1 MGNYTAAEP
10 LYKEALAIYK
20 KTLGENNPRS
30 ARTLNNLALLYQFQS
45 RYAEALPLLTQA
57 IDIKQEQVKQ
67 VFPVVSETQRK
78 QFWDANSRIF
88 NVFPSFMVKSS
99 GLLPQTVGVCY
110 NNLLFSKALLLRTG
124 QRVKQNIMANP
135 DTSLRR
141 QYNEWQNQLRWLS
154 KVYEMPTARRD
165 SLGIDMEAIESH
177 TRDLEAQLSRRS
189 TLFAQVFD
197 TTHYTWQHIQKA
209 LKPNEAAV
217 EVVRFKWYSKKFTD
231 TVYYALLVVTPQTQ
245 GQPQLIVLKN
255 GNDLEGKYFKNYK
268 GAIGPTE
275 ETKKYRTNDFDSYQY
290 FWQPLDSVLK
300 NTHTVYFSPD
310 GVYHKINLQ
319 TLLTPAGKYLFEEKD
334 IRLLGNT
341 KDLLYAQT
349 PQPSAHLTATLVGNP
364 NYSLDTTQNAA
375 LSSQLLATIAE
386 RSSDAQFYGVD
397 SLPQYQVRTLP
408 QTQVEVANIDSL
420 LQSKGYKTT
429 VCTDN
434 AALEEAVKKVH
445 NPTVLHLAT
454 HGFFEPD
461 VPFDKKA
468 AQRQFYGIES
478 NKATQNPLLRSGLLF
493 AGAQNTLNQLR
504 PQNAPYDNGI
514 LTAQE
519 ALQLHLDSTN
529 LVVMSACET
538 ALGAV
543 SNGEGVYGLQRALQ
557 AAGAKTLLMSLW
569 KVDDEATQLLMT
581 TFYTQ
586 WLQTGNKRQAFAAAQ
601 QALRVK
607 FNHPYF
613 WGAFVIIGE

>member
-1 MGNYTAAEP
+1 
-10 LYKEALAIYK
+10 
-20 KTLGENNPRS
+20 
-30 ARTLNNLALLYQFQS
+30 
-45 RYAEALPLLTQA
+45 LPLLTQA
-57 IDIKQEQVKQ
+57 ISIKQEQVKQ
-67 VFPVVSETQRK
+67 VFPVLSEAQRK
-78 QFWDANSRIF
+78 QFWDANSAVFDI
-88 NVFPSFMVKSS
+88 FPSFMVKSS
-99 GLLPQTVGVCY
+99 GVLPQTVGVCY

-141 QYNEWQNQLRWLS
+141 QYNEWQSQLVLLS

-177 TRDLEAQLSRRS
+177 TRELEAQLSRRS
-189 TLFAQVFD
+189 ALFAQVFD

-217 EVVRFKWYSKKFTD
+217 EVVRFKWYSKEWTD

-268 GAIGPTE
+268 GAIDRKE
-275 ETKKYRTNDFDSYQY
+275 NDFDTYQY

-300 NTHTVYFSPD
+300 NTRTVYFSPD

-375 LSSQLLATIAE
+375 LSSQLATIAE

-397 SLPQYQVRTLP
+397 SLPQYQVRALP
-408 QTQVEVANIDSL
+408 QTQVEVANIAQL
-420 LQSKGYKTT
+420 LQPKGYKTT

-454 HGFFEPD
+454 HGFFQPD
-461 VPFDKKA
+461 VPFDKNA
-468 AQRQFYGIES
+468 AQRQFYGIERK
-478 NKATQNPLLRSGLLF
+478 KATQNPLLRSGLLF

-504 PQNAPYDNGI
+504 PQNASYDNGI

-601 QALRVK
+601 QALRDNAK
-607 FNHPYF
+607 FNHPYY

>member
-1 MGNYTAAEP
+1 MP
-10 LYKEALAIYK
+10 I
-20 KTLGENNPRS
+20 
-30 ARTLNNLALLYQFQS
+30 
-45 RYAEALPLLTQA
+45 QA
-57 IDIKQEQVKQ
+57 VFDI
-67 VFPVVSETQRK
+67 
-78 QFWDANSRIF
+78 
-88 NVFPSFMVKSS
+88 FPSFMVKSS
-99 GLLPQTVGVCY
+99 GVLPQTVAVCY

-141 QYNEWQNQLRWLS
+141 QYNEWQSQLSWLS

-177 TRDLEAQLSRRS
+177 TRELEAQLSRRS
-189 TLFAQVFD
+189 ALFAQVFD

-217 EVVRFKWYSKKFTD
+217 EVVRFNWYSKEWTD

-268 GAIGPTE
+268 GAIDRKE
-275 ETKKYRTNDFDSYQY
+275 NDFDTYQY

-300 NTHTVYFSPD
+300 DTRTVYFSPD

-397 SLPQYQVRTLP
+397 SLPQYQVRALP
-408 QTQVEVANIDSL
+408 QTQVEVANIAQL
-420 LQSKGYKTT
+420 LQPKGYKTT

-454 HGFFEPD
+454 HGFFQPD

-468 AQRQFYGIES
+468 AQRQFYGTERK
-478 NKATQNPLLRSGLLF
+478 KATQNPLLRSGLLF

-601 QALRVK
+601 QALRDNAK
-607 FNHPYF
+607 FNHPYY